1 LIFITGENL
10 MRHLIIVG
18 VLLSFLLTGCAFLT
32 PHTSK
37 ALSDSSQL
45 EELKEQTKQIKQQ
58 TEALER
64 LADTTE
70 KLIAPQVSP

>member
-1 LIFITGENL
+1 
-10 MRHLIIVG
+10 MRYMIIVG
-18 VLLSFLLTGCAFLT
+18 VLFSFLLTGCAFLT

-37 ALSDSSQL
+37 ALSGSNQL
-45 EELKEQTKQIKQQ
+45 EELREQTKQIEQQ

-70 KLIAPQVSP
+70 KLVAPQVSP